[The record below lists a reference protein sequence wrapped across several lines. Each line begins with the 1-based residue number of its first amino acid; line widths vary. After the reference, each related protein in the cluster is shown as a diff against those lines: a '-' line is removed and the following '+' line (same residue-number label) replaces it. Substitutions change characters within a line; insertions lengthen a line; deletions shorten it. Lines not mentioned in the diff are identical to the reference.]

1 MAMSAFDEYQRLL
14 AEGDAR
20 RREMYGEYDPS
31 QYEEKAP
38 SATSGTAAQIVGIGG
53 SIAAKKLVE
62 KYLAKKATE
71 EVAKDVA
78 TKEVAKQAAAQ
89 AAQAPTIGG
98 SSSAFVDKL
107 APIGQNADGTMIYPG
122 QGPVPAPFS
131 LADGAGTTV
140 AIINGIDAFNNL
152 RNGNKRGK
160 IEGGTTAAGTAIG
173 YFLGGPAGAGVGSV
187 VGRTAG
193 RGLAHV
199 FGGGVTKREQEK
211 NTKDLLALG
220 FLEDQLAGRIN
231 PDKSD
236 PNYKKVPTE
245 AIMRDPASMWG
256 TYGMQSTFGPGY
268 FNDMSEKDRWAVTQA
283 AIDNNLLKGKH
294 GDVIVTDRDKL
305 RSLADEAKNSPL
317 YAEAYKN
324 WLEGRSAPVNAS
336 AIAKALS
343 APAVKPTLTVVNP
356 NPGLTTSTKM
366 ATAAPV
372 VVIPQSGG
380 GAFNLPMTG
389 DVSKVAKAKRYND
402 FRREGAYR

>member
-1 MAMSAFDEYQRLL
+1 MSYNFDEYQRLL
-14 AEGDAR
+14 AEGER
-20 RREMYGEYDPS
+20 RRLEEYGPYNPND
-31 QYEEKAP
+31 YEAKQP
-38 SATSGTAAQIVGIGG
+38 SAASGTAAQIVGLGG
-53 SIAAKKLVE
+53 SIAAREFIRRALEKKVAETAATQLTTSGATQAGAQVAQTMAPE
-62 KYLAKKATE
+62 LARSGA
-71 EVAKDVA
+71 
-78 TKEVAKQAAAQ
+78 QAAATQTGAQ
-89 AAQAPTIGG
+89 AAQA
-98 SSSAFVDKL
+98 
-107 APIGQNADGTMIYPG
+107 APSVPG
-122 QGPVPAPFS
+122 AAPFS

-152 RNGNKRGK
+152 RNGDKRGR
-160 IEGGTTAAGTAIG
+160 IEGGTTAAGTAVG
-173 YFLGGPAGAGVGSV
+173 YFLGGAPGAGIGSV

-231 PDKSD
+231 PDKAD

-283 AIDNNLLKGKH
+283 AIENNLLKGKH
-294 GDVIVTDRDKL
+294 GDVIVTDQDKL

-324 WLEGRSAPVNAS
+324 WLEGRSTPVNAS

-343 APAVKPTLTVVNP
+343 APAAKPTLTVVNA

-372 VVIPQSGG
+372 VVLPQSTGG
-380 GAFNLPMTG
+380 SAFDLFKTG
-389 DVSKVAKAKRYND
+389 DVSKEAKAKRYND

>member
-62 KYLAKKATE
+62 KYLAQKATE
-71 EVAKDVA
+71 EVAK
-78 TKEVAKQAAAQ
+78 QAATNQLVTSGTTQMGAQTAQTIAPELMTTGAQ
-89 AAQAPTIGG
+89 AAQAT
-98 SSSAFVDKL
+98 
-107 APIGQNADGTMIYPG
+107 
-122 QGPVPAPFS
+122 PVTPVAAPFS
-131 LADGAGTTV
+131 LADATGTTV
-140 AIINGIDAFNNL
+140 AVINGIDAFNNL
-152 RNGNKRGK
+152 RNGDKRGR
-160 IEGGTTAAGTAIG
+160 IEGGTTAAGTALG

-199 FGGGVTKREQEK
+199 FGGGVTKKEQAK
-211 NTKDLLALG
+211 NTKKLLELG
-220 FLEDQLAGRIN
+220 FLEEQLAGRIN

-236 PNYKKVPTE
+236 PNYKKVPTAE
-245 AIMRDPASMWG
+245 IMRDPASMWG

-283 AIDNNLLKGKH
+283 AIENNLLKGKH
-294 GDVIVTDRDKL
+294 GDVIVTDQDKL

-324 WLEGRSAPVNAS
+324 WLEGRSTPVNAS

-343 APAVKPTLTVVNP
+343 APAAKPALTVVNA

-372 VVIPQSGG
+372 VVLPQSTGG
-380 GAFNLPMTG
+380 SAFDLFKTG
-389 DVSKVAKAKRYND
+389 DVSKEAKAKRYND